1 MSDLTKNL
9 KSLSFESGLSEGESG
24 LLHLRA
30 HSAALTFCGC
40 AHAVFLCQ
48 LLHSVRDAVQNHCA
62 NKSTLLPGELRVG
75 IVGMGHLGKQLL
87 LCILDKTKITASNI
101 KVSTRRPECAG
112 HETPG
117 VECFFD
123 NGRLGQW
130 ADVLFLCCLPSQLP
144 RVCADLSPR
153 LCTHTLVYS
162 FSSAV
167 PVSRLVQLLGHN
179 FVLKSQHDVAA
190 CDNPDVWMTYTHLN
204 TGLREPS
211 LIKWSCPLSR
221 SHSPSLCLKWVCAV
235 LYSLVNICTC
245 VHLEHK
251 KTLYEINHLFKDKL
265 SLDVKSVCPASSL
278 STDEAFPWISVID
291 AQTKE
296 TPLYS
301 FLVNSKSTQECIS
314 SVYSALLEP
323 SPHSN

>member
-48 LLHSVRDAVQNHCA
+48 LLHSVRDAVQNYCA

-101 KVSTRRPECAG
+101 KVSTRRPECA
-112 HETPG
+112 G

-221 SHSPSLCLKWVCAV
+221 SHSPSLGLKWVLSV
-235 LYSLVNICTC
+235 LLQAYLQMSKYNVLCLI
-245 VHLEHK
+245 
-251 KTLYEINHLFKDKL
+251 LFL
-265 SLDVKSVCPASSL
+265 NSYFHFFLQR
-278 STDEAFPWISVID
+278 AFPWISVID